1 MGYSA
6 YTPGGGGGTGASLAF
21 KSIASDGNTVI
32 AADSSSDTLTLSG
45 MGSLSITHHAPTDT
59 VVLNVPTGGTGSM
72 TTVKGNGSQVGG
84 TDIGTL
90 DFSSDFTLTESPDTE
105 INISTAPALISGLT
119 EVTSEDSDY
128 IMVWDATDSALKKVD
143 AGEFR
148 GSGSGSVTSVTV
160 DGGTGLTDSGSPV
173 TTSGTITLDLDNTA
187 VTPGSYTNTS
197 LTVDQQGRITSA
209 ATGSAGAAVN
219 DFDVMMIN
227 EVYR

>member
-1 MGYSA
+1 
-6 YTPGGGGGTGASLAF
+6 
-21 KSIASDGNTVI
+21 
-32 AADSSSDTLTLSG
+32 
-45 MGSLSITHHAPTDT
+45 
-59 VVLNVPTGGTGSM
+59 M

>member
-1 MGYSA
+1 MAYSA
-6 YTPGGGGGTGASLAF
+6 FRSGGGGGTGASLAF

-72 TTVKGNGSQVGG
+72 TTVKSNGSQVGG

-90 DFSSDFTLTESPDTE
+90 DFSSDFAVTESPDTE
-105 INISTAPALISGLT
+105 INISPAPAPISGLT

-128 IMVWDATDSALKKVD
+128 LMVWDATDSALKKVD

-148 GSGSGSVTSVTV
+148 G
-160 DGGTGLTDSGSPV
+160 GGG
-173 TTSGTITLDLDNTA
+173 
-187 VTPGSYTNTS
+187 
-197 LTVDQQGRITSA
+197 
-209 ATGSAGAAVN
+209 ATVN
-219 DFDVMMIN
+219 DFDVMMIS